1 MSSNAAGVRNGTPGS
16 PGSAAGPV
24 WTLPAS
30 VLTPIQRSGAT
41 LDEAVEALAT
51 AAAQLTEISVARS
64 AAGATEEA
72 EIFSMQAT
80 MASDPALV
88 TAIREAA
95 KGGADGVAAL
105 ISAGEAQASL
115 LASLPDEYLAA
126 RAADVRDV
134 ASRAARI
141 LAGTTIP
148 TPGRPVILVAEDLPP
163 SVSAEIPRE
172 HLLGIALR
180 AGSRTAHAVILARA
194 AGIPCI
200 VAAREL
206 EVDGSLDGVQAVVD
220 GAAGTLTLAPSSADL
235 EAAEAAKKQS
245 AVDATRR
252 AALRGK
258 PCIMANGTRVHLYAN
273 IGSVDGAARAVDV
286 GAEGV
291 GLLRSEFLLLDRE
304 TPPDEREQLR
314 AFTKVFEA
322 LGSGRPLTLRLA
334 DIGGDK
340 EIPYLKLPHEANPFL
355 GVRGYRLAMI
365 KDRPDLRALF
375 ASQVAAALRAASA
388 TGGAL
393 RIMAPMISV
402 RAEVDDLLG
411 LITAVR
417 ADLAARGEVV
427 AAAYPAAVGVMI
439 EVPAAALTVAELAA
453 GLDFVSVGT
462 NDLTQYAMAA
472 DRINPTLAA
481 LQDAAAP
488 GVVALLRAV
497 VDGAKK
503 AGVEVGVCGELA
515 GSVAGARLLTE
526 IGIYELSMDPAA
538 VDEVREGLIG
548 A

>member
-1 MSSNAAGVRNGTPGS
+1 
-16 PGSAAGPV
+16 
-24 WTLPAS
+24 
-30 VLTPIQRSGAT
+30 VLTPEQRSGAT
-41 LDEAVEALAT
+41 LDEALAALAT
-51 AAAQLTEISVARS
+51 AAAQLHEAAAARHAS
-64 AAGATEEA
+64 GAAEEGD
-72 EIFSMQAT
+72 IFSMQAT
-80 MASDPALV
+80 MASDPAFV
-88 TAIREAA
+88 AAIREASE
-95 KGGADGVAAL
+95 GGADGVAAL
-105 ISAGEAQASL
+105 IAAGEAQASL
-115 LASLPDEYLAA
+115 LASLPDEYLSA

-141 LAGTTIP
+141 LAGTSIP
-148 TPGRPVILVAEDLPP
+148 LPGRPVILVAEDFPP

-194 AGIPCI
+194 AGIPSI
-200 VAAREL
+200 VAARAL
-206 EVDGSLDGVQAVVD
+206 EVDGSLDGVQAVLD

-235 EAAEAAKKQS
+235 ATAEAAKRQS
-245 AVDATRR
+245 AADAARR
-252 AALRGK
+252 AALRGT
-258 PCIMANGTRVHLYAN
+258 PCLLANGRRVHLYAN
-273 IGSVDGAARAVDV
+273 IGSADGAARAVEV

-314 AFTKVFEA
+314 AFTRVFET

-340 EIPYLKLPHEANPFL
+340 EIPYLNLPHESNPFL

-365 KDRPDLRALF
+365 ADRPDLRALF
-375 ASQVAAALRAASA
+375 ASQVAAALRAAAA
-388 TGGAL
+388 TGGSL

-402 RAEVDDLLG
+402 RAEVDDLFA
-411 LITAVR
+411 LISSVR
-417 ADLAARGEVV
+417 AELSARGE
-427 AAAYPAAVGVMI
+427 AAAATYPAAIGIMI
-439 EVPAAALTVAELAA
+439 EVPAAALTVADVAA

-472 DRINPTLAA
+472 DRINPALVA

-497 VDGAKK
+497 VQGAKT

-515 GSVAGARLLTE
+515 GSVSGAKLLTE
-526 IGIYELSMDPAA
+526 IGVFELSMDPAA
-538 VDEVREGLIG
+538 VDEVREGLLG

>member
-258 PCIMANGTRVHLYAN
+258 PCIMATGTRVHLYAN
-273 IGSVDGAARAVDV
+273 IGSADGAARAVEV

-291 GLLRSEFLLLDRE
+291 GLMRSEFLLLDRE

-472 DRINPTLAA
+472 DRINPALAA

>member
-1 MSSNAAGVRNGTPGS
+1 MSSSAAGVRTGTPGS
-16 PGSAAGPV
+16 PGSATGPV

-30 VLTPIQRSGAT
+30 ALTPVQRSGAT
-41 LDEAVEALAT
+41 LDEAIAALAT
-51 AAAQLTEISVARS
+51 AATQLTEIAAARS
-64 AAGATEEA
+64 AAGAAEES
-72 EIFSMQAT
+72 EIFSMQAV
-80 MASDPALV
+80 MASDPAFV
-88 TAIREAA
+88 AAIRDAA
-95 KGGADGVAAL
+95 SGGADGVAAL
-105 ISAGEAQASL
+105 IAAGEAQAAL
-115 LASLPDEYLAA
+115 LASIPDEYLAA

-134 ASRAARI
+134 SSRAARI

-148 TPGRPVILVAEDLPP
+148 LPGRPIILIAEDLPP

-220 GAAGTLTLAPSSADL
+220 GAAGILTLAPSSADL
-235 EAAEAAKKQS
+235 AAADAMKKQGV
-245 AVDATRR
+245 ADATRR

-258 PCIMANGTRVHLYAN
+258 PCVMANGTRVHLYAN
-273 IGSVDGAARAVDV
+273 IGSADGAARAVEV

-314 AFTKVFEA
+314 AFTKVFET
-322 LGSGRPLTLRLA
+322 LGSDRPLTLRLA

-355 GVRGYRLAMI
+355 GLRGYRLAMI

-375 ASQVAAALRAASA
+375 ASQVAAALRAAAA

-402 RAEVDDLLG
+402 RAEVDDLLA
-411 LITAVR
+411 LIKTVR
-417 ADLAARGEVV
+417 TELRTRGE
-427 AAAYPAAVGVMI
+427 AAAEYPAAIGVMI
-439 EVPAAALTVAELAA
+439 EVPAAALTAAELAA

-472 DRINPTLAA
+472 DRINPALVA

-497 VDGAKK
+497 VEGAKR

-515 GSVAGARLLTE
+515 GSVSGAQLLTE

-538 VDEVREGLIG
+538 VDEVREGLLG